1 MIYKQKK
8 KEYSSG
14 NNVLEVIQQS
24 KQKSDEEIVRLN
36 QELEA
41 KKTGEAESFNKRIGR
56 LWKPIAKRSSWNTKV
71 ILKRRNTWFIWSC
84 R

>member
-24 KQKSDEEIVRLN
+24 KQRSDEEIVRLN

-41 KKTGEAESFNKRIGR
+41 KKSKKVSIKELEDYEKELQREVAEIQKKYLIH
-56 LWKPIAKRSSWNTKV
+56 L
-71 ILKRRNTWFIWSC
+71 IL
-84 R
+84 